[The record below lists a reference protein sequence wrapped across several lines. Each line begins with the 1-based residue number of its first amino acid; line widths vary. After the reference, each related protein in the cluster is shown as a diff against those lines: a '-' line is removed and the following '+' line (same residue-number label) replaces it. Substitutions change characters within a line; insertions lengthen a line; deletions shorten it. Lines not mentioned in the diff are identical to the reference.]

1 AEALLA
7 YLPYAPDE
15 GVAAAVRQALPAVA
29 VRDGK
34 PEPALLKALADSAP
48 LQRLFAGEALAN
60 AGVILPEVRRLL
72 DDPDPRV
79 RLALALALFRH
90 KEKQAVPVLIDLLG
104 DVPAADSG
112 RIEEVLFRLAG
123 SDAPSIALGTPA
135 PPEHLRERW
144 KTWWQANKD

>member
-1 AEALLA
+1 IIDTGAGPHVLAAAIRLLAERKPAGAAEALLA

-79 RLALALALFRH
+79 RLPL
-90 KEKQAVPVLIDLLG
+90 P
-104 DVPAADSG
+104 
-112 RIEEVLFRLAG
+112 
-123 SDAPSIALGTPA
+123 
-135 PPEHLRERW
+135 
-144 KTWWQANKD
+144 